1 MKQTTC
7 FDFMGRS
14 TRIYRRPPRRGA
26 CARRRCAPAGR
37 IRCGGAANKT
47 VDHNSN
53 RFVLCEINTRRVQAA
68 YSHSEM
74 PSRSFCGMAARELG
88 STSSTAGS

>member
-1 MKQTTC
+1 MKQTLPRAGALENDAPPPSGTKS
-7 FDFMGRS
+7 RHPA
-14 TRIYRRPPRRGA
+14 RIM
-26 CARRRCAPAGR
+26 

-53 RFVLCEINTRRVQAA
+53 RFVLCEINTRKVQTA

-74 PSRSFCGMAARELG
+74 HSRSC
-88 STSSTAGS
+88 

>member
-1 MKQTTC
+1 M
-7 FDFMGRS
+7 
-14 TRIYRRPPRRGA
+14 
-26 CARRRCAPAGR
+26 

-53 RFVLCEINTRRVQAA
+53 RFVLCEINTRKVQTA

-74 PSRSFCGMAARELG
+74 HSRSFCGMAARELG